1 MEKQKFGVAV
11 IGCGTVGTAVASA
24 LVRDEGYLFEKT
36 GVPLT
41 LTSIVDID
49 FSRARAAGLPEAL
62 FEKDFQKVLDD
73 KSIKLIVELVGGTG
87 FAKDVIKKTLA
98 AGKHAVTANKALLA
112 HHGGELYPLARKNG
126 VALAFEASCG
136 GGIPIIRA
144 LYDGLIANRID
155 ALFGILNGTCN
166 YILTEMTQ
174 KGRSYQDVLAQ
185 AQRDGLAEAD
195 PTLDVSGM
203 DTAHKLAILGSLA
216 YGRRVDLEKIPVEG
230 IDTLDSADVAFGRE
244 LGYTVKLLGVAVRME
259 NGISL
264 RVRPTF
270 IAQDHPL
277 AWVSG
282 PFNAVSVYGSVVGH
296 TMYYGRGAGGSAT
309 SSAVVADIV
318 SCALGTADAV
328 FRNLKIWPDVSEA
341 AVQLPIQDIVSRY
354 YLRLMVEDKPGV
366 FAALAAILGKY
377 SISISSVLQKEPQD
391 ESASVVPVVITTHR
405 AKEGD
410 VAKALEEI
418 DRLETTRG
426 TGVCIN
432 ILDEHEE
439 TI

>member
-1 MEKQKFGVAV
+1 MSNTYCVAIV
-11 IGCGTVGTAVASA
+11 GCGTVGSAVAAA
-24 LVRDEGYLFEKT
+24 LVRDEAYLKEKT
-36 GVPLT
+36 GIALK
-41 LTSIVDID
+41 LKYIVDID
-49 FSRARAAGLPEAL
+49 FTRAAQLGLPGIL
-62 FEKDFQKVLDD
+62 FEKDLNKVLSD
-73 KSIKLIVELVGGTG
+73 KEIQTVVELVGGTG
-87 FAKDVIKKTLA
+87 FAKDVIKKALL
-98 AGKHAVTANKALLA
+98 AGKNAVTANKALLA
-112 HHGGELYPLARKNG
+112 HYGHELYPLAREKG

-174 KGRSYQDVLAQ
+174 KGRSYRDVLAQ

-203 DTAHKLAILGSLA
+203 DTAHKVAILASLA
-216 YGRRVDLEKIPVEG
+216 FGKKVDLAGIPVQG
-230 IDTLDSADVAFGRE
+230 IDTLDAADVAFGSE
-244 LGYTVKLLGVAVRME
+244 LGYTVKLLGIAERLD
-259 NGISL
+259 NGLSL

-270 IAQDHPL
+270 IAHDHPL

-282 PFNAVSVYGSVVGH
+282 PFNAISVYGSVVGH

-309 SSAVVADIV
+309 SSAVIADLV
-318 SCALGTADAV
+318 SCGLGTAGAV
-328 FRNLKIWPDVSEA
+328 FGKLRIWPDVTA
-341 AVQLPIQDIVSRY
+341 PAVQLAVQKIISRY

-366 FAALAAILGKY
+366 FASLASILGKY
-377 SISISSVLQKEPQD
+377 SISISSVLQKEPHD
-391 ESASVVPVVITTHR
+391 EAEKVVPVVITTHR
-405 AKEGD
+405 ALEGD
-410 VAKALEEI
+410 VSRAMDEIAALPSS
-418 DRLETTRG
+418 RG
-426 TGVCIN
+426 AGVCIG